1 MQSGMRV
8 KVSVQNMH
16 VNKHGNSVVLLTDAT
31 HSYVAPCVHDALRHA
46 LPMSE
51 FLPGSTSKICL
62 AQLVTVESL
71 RMSLLSR
78 LASLSR
84 RSLGGSAQAASQV
97 RSDSLRVSSGQ
108 LGLMGTSC

>member
-1 MQSGMRV
+1 
-8 KVSVQNMH
+8 MH
-16 VNKHGNSVVLLTDAT
+16 VNKHDGTALNRR
-31 HSYVAPCVHDALRHA
+31 YVAMCRHYALRHA
-46 LPMSE
+46 LPISE
-51 FLPGSTSKICL
+51 FLPGSMSKICL

-71 RMSLLSR
+71 RMSLLSS

-84 RSLGGSAQAASQV
+84 GSLGGSTLTAQAASQV